1 MKHNV
6 LQLIGSFH
14 QGGSERQA
22 LQLAQLL
29 AASNSF
35 NVHLA
40 ALSSEGA
47 LRNQAEASGF
57 SEIPSF
63 PLTSFYDRQAASQMR
78 RFVRFL
84 HGRNIHVIQTHD
96 FYTNVFG
103 MFGAALGR
111 VRVRVA
117 ARRETSGVRTG
128 KQKTAEKLAYKFSHA
143 IVANSDAVKRTLI
156 DDGISEQKIVTIHNG
171 LDLKRVTVAD
181 DFLREATLRRLKL
194 PLAGQRFVTIVANLR
209 HEVKDHG
216 TFLAACQIVHT
227 LVPDS
232 AFVLAGEGELVDS
245 MKQLAARLGIGEK
258 TFFTGR
264 CENVSEL
271 LAVSDVCVLSSIAE
285 GFPNAV
291 LEYMGA
297 GRPVVATNVGGT
309 AEAVR
314 DGETGFLVPARNPEA
329 MAQRIV
335 ELLNDPARAGEM
347 GANGRRVAEQ
357 EFSCEAQLKKTES
370 LYERLLS
377 SHKGNVIE
385 HRGELHTERVG
396 IGRQ

>member
-22 LQLAQLL
+22 LQLAQLM
-29 AASNSF
+29 AGSNSF
-35 NVHLA
+35 SVHLA
-40 ALSSEGA
+40 SLSSEGT

-57 SEIPSF
+57 PEIPSF
-63 PLTSFYDRQAASQMR
+63 PLTSFYDRQAAYQIR

-84 HGRNIHVIQTHD
+84 HERDIHVIQTHD

-103 MFGAALGR
+103 MFGAAAAR
-111 VRVRVA
+111 VQVRVA
-117 ARRETSGVRTG
+117 ARREAGGVRSN
-128 KQKTAEKLAYKFSHA
+128 KQKLAEKLAYKFSHA

-156 DDGISEQKIVTIHNG
+156 DDGVSEQKIITIHNG
-171 LDLKRVTVAD
+171 LDLKRVEVSH
-181 DFLREATLRRLKL
+181 DFLGEPVLRRLNL
-194 PLAGQRFVTIVANLR
+194 PLGSRRFVTIVANLR
-209 HEVKDHG
+209 HEVKDHR
-216 TFLAACQIVHT
+216 TFLAACRTVHAS
-227 LVPDS
+227 VPES

-245 MKQLAARLGIGEK
+245 MKELAARLGIAEH

-264 CENVSEL
+264 CDNVNEV
-271 LAVSDVCVLSSIAE
+271 LAISDVCVLSSIAE
-285 GFPNAV
+285 GFPNAI

-297 GRPVVATNVGGT
+297 GRPVVATEVGGT
-309 AEAVR
+309 PEAVR

-335 ELLNDPARAGEM
+335 ELLNNPARAKEM

-377 SHKGNVIE
+377 LDHGNVVE
-385 HRGELHTERVG
+385 HSGKLHTERV
-396 IGRQ
+396 